1 MRLSIIFLFLLTGF
15 AANSRSSLQW
25 HEAVVVLND
34 HEVLVGEVVIQPSF
48 DIVLFK
54 AGSERTYYP
63 VSKISYINM
72 REDGI
77 NVPRKFVTHTERENG
92 RSVVSLYEV
101 VLQGEISVLRKPN
114 GKTLPGFDDA
124 FSFEYFTKHEASV
137 LKLASFK
144 RKVYPRIERFYAEKG
159 LSQYLRKEHLDPS
172 SPADAIKLIGMYN
185 ERLPIEGSLVTA
197 RR

>member
-1 MRLSIIFLFLLTGF
+1 
-15 AANSRSSLQW
+15 LQW

-34 HEVLVGEVVIQPSF
+34 HEVLVGQVVIQPSF

-54 AGSERTYYP
+54 SGSERTYYP

-72 REDGI
+72 REEGV

-92 RSVVSLYEV
+92 HSVVSLYEV

-114 GKTLPGFDDA
+114 GKTLPDFDDA
-124 FSFEYFTKHEASV
+124 FSFNYFTKDDASI

-144 RKVYPRIERFYAEKG
+144 RKVYPRIERFYSEKG
-159 LSQYLRKEHLDPS
+159 LSQYLRKENLDPS
-172 SPADAIKLIGMYN
+172 SPADAIKLIEMYN
-185 ERLPIEGSLVTA
+185 ERLPIESSLVTA
-197 RR
+197 RK